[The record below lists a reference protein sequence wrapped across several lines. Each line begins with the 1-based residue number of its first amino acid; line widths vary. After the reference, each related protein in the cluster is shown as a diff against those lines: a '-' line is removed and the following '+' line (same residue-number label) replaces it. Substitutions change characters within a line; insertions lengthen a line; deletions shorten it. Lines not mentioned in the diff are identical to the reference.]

1 MDYIGQKGNQISP
14 KTSGARS
21 EFDDFVLDKSIFSN
35 IFEKDIQR
43 VYLYKKS
50 ERLAKALYL
59 ILPAFKD
66 APALRDKVHRISI
79 ELIDASILT
88 PLASREA
95 LSRALLALSSVL
107 SIARSANLLSSM
119 NAELIAREAHLL
131 LKEAAVYEEPKL
143 TLDETPSLA
152 VLSRSVPAQRR
163 ELPKPATV
171 SRTSKPVSGAPV
183 GAPKKDTTSR
193 RDAILSALRT
203 RGPSVIKDISNVIR
217 EVSEKTIQRELQ
229 ALVLEGAISK
239 TGERRWTTYALTGQS
254 TPAA

>member
-1 MDYIGQKGNQISP
+1 MDYIGQKGNNSLQ
-14 KTSGARS
+14 KTSVTRS

-59 ILPAFKD
+59 ILPAFKE

-107 SIARSANLLSSM
+107 SIARSANLLSAM
-119 NAELIAREAHLL
+119 NADLIAREAHLL
-131 LKEAAVYEEPKL
+131 LREAAIYEEPKL
-143 TLDETPSLA
+143 TLEDAPTLA
-152 VLSRSVPAQRR
+152 VLSKNAPSTARDAV
-163 ELPKPATV
+163 
-171 SRTSKPVSGAPV
+171 RTSQPKQAPKNIEGQGRA
-183 GAPKKDTTSR
+183 GAPKKDTGNR
-193 RDAILSALRT
+193 QEAIISFLRT
-203 RGPSVIKDISNVIR
+203 KGPAYIKDISNVIR

-229 ALVLEGAISK
+229 TLVLEGK
-239 TGERRWTTYALTGQS
+239 VLRTGERRWTSYTLA
-254 TPAA
+254 